1 MKMSYPLKI
10 AARTNYNTK
19 HLHSIFV
26 LGDNLVYHPSVSGG
40 KNKALRGLPSPKPH
54 DSL

>member
-26 LGDNLVYHPSVSGG
+26 WGGNFSLLPSVSG
-40 KNKALRGLPSPKPH
+40 KKSPDRVNYLP
-54 DSL
+54 

>member
-26 LGDNLVYHPSVSGG
+26 LGDNLS
-40 KNKALRGLPSPKPH
+40 LLPFR
-54 DSL
+54 